1 MDKYNIEDPDI
12 IIERYESG
20 YQVPYLYDKIIEIP
34 LADRKK
40 YNIKPYPDW
49 TTRDLICDKKYTHI
63 HGDLVEYCKTKKL
76 DVLFLIDVGKMLRRD
91 YNWESAVIFWYN
103 YRKPTHPMIR
113 AYSLRQKRGYIK
125 NK

>member
-1 MDKYNIEDPDI
+1 
-12 IIERYESG
+12 
-20 YQVPYLYDKIIEIP
+20 
-34 LADRKK
+34 
-40 YNIKPYPDW
+40 
-49 TTRDLICDKKYTHI
+49 LICDKKYTNI

-76 DVLFLIDVGKMLRRD
+76 DVLFLLDVGKMLRRD